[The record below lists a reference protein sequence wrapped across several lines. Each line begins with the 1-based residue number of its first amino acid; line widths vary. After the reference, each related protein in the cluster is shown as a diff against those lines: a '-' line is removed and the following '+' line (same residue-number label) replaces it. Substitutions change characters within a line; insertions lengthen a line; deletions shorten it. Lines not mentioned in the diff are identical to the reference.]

1 MSEEKQPA
9 RISFAKG
16 KIQNYEIGSTGIT
29 GTSKKVSEPTEM
41 ANKSKKNLAGDLE
54 YSASDLLY
62 KNIDNLANLL
72 PDINVAEVEQN
83 LEEDPTKTF
92 NDNEW
97 VDDMLEDL
105 SEEEVIKNLNQHL
118 GYRPAKVDLCLRF
131 DENGNSLPQRV
142 IKPEINPYKTEI
154 NPYKT
159 EINPYKKR
167 ESIVAENIFEPKQP
181 SSSNPI
187 AMPAQNP
194 FITTPPSA
202 KDTFCRSCGS
212 KYLATDNFCGGC
224 GFKRI

>member
-1 MSEEKQPA
+1 MSEEKLPA

-16 KIQNYEIGSTGIT
+16 KVQNYEIGSTGIT
-29 GTSKKVSEPTEM
+29 GTSKKVSEPTEV
-41 ANKSKKNLAGDLE
+41 ANKSKKNLMGDLE

-72 PDINVAEVEQN
+72 PDLNVAEVEQN

-131 DENGNSLPQRV
+131 DENGNILPQRV
-142 IKPEINPYKTEI
+142 IEPEI

-167 ESIVAENIFEPKQP
+167 ESINIFEPGQPP
-181 SSSNPI
+181 SSHPI
-187 AMPAQNP
+187 AIPALP
-194 FITTPPSA
+194 FLTTPPSA